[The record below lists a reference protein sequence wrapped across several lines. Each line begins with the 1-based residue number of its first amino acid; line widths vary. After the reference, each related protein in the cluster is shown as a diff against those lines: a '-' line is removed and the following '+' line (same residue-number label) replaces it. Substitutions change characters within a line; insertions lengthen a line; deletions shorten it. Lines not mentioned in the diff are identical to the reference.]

1 MPWLHFKTDHA
12 LRRKENKV
20 EFLEG
25 RFLSFLH
32 KKKAEHSLDLSFF
45 IFCLLTVYFKPWNAE
60 LLSQNICMM
69 IAQKPFCWKW
79 ISVTK
84 VSKYG
89 TSEYS
94 RALNASYTRNF
105 SRSKVHLPDLEVC
118 CDCFFFLLKSADVRG
133 AGTLD
138 EPLRTSVREANRRRS
153 KIIGIKHFKLLTT
166 ANLLK
171 IKGMTFQRT

>member
-1 MPWLHFKTDHA
+1 MQNVPEKLQCLGCISKQTMHSVVKKTRLNSLKDD
-12 LRRKENKV
+12 
-20 EFLEG
+20 F
-25 RFLSFLH
+25 FLSFLH
-32 KKKAEHSLDLSFF
+32 KKKAEYSLDLSLF
-45 IFCLLTVYFKPWNAE
+45 IFCLLTVYFKPWIAE

-118 CDCFFFLLKSADVRG
+118 CDCFFFPAQVSRRLWGRNAW
-133 AGTLD
+133 
-138 EPLRTSVREANRRRS
+138 RTPKNVCV
-153 KIIGIKHFKLLTT
+153 G
-166 ANLLK
+166 
-171 IKGMTFQRT
+171 G

>member
-118 CDCFFFLLKSADVRG
+118 CDCFFFSAQV
-133 AGTLD
+133 
-138 EPLRTSVREANRRRS
+138 SRRS
-153 KIIGIKHFKLLTT
+153 WGGN
-166 ANLLK
+166 AW
-171 IKGMTFQRT
+171 RTPKNVCVGG